1 MNYFPYFVESFYKCF
16 VHFHCYLQSELSTID
31 MSRQYDTKTTIFSP
45 EGRLYQV
52 EYAMEAINHAGNCLG
67 LLASDGILLAAEY
80 RLVTPLLDE
89 AGFSEKIYRLDK
101 HIACSVAG
109 ITGDAN
115 VLTEYLRTTAQRHVI
130 KYGEPIPVEQLV
142 QSLSDV
148 KQRYTQ
154 FGGLRPFGVSLLYM
168 GWDKHYKYQ
177 LYQSDPSGNYSGW
190 KATCIGKNQQ
200 QAMSQ
205 LRQEYKERQLPTLQ
219 EAKAL
224 AIKVFSKTIDAAK
237 LSVDTVEI
245 ATLQRPDAGED
256 EPVTKVKMMDKDE
269 LRALIEEHDA
279 LLEVEKQADKAKGV
293 KDKPIS

>member
-1 MNYFPYFVESFYKCF
+1 
-16 VHFHCYLQSELSTID
+16 

-130 KYGEPIPVEQLV
+130 KYGEPMPVEQLV

-154 FGGLRPFGVSLLYM
+154 FGGLRPFGVSILYM

-205 LRQEYKERQLPTLQ
+205 LRQEYKEGQLPTLQ

-224 AIKVFSKTIDAAK
+224 AIKVLSKTIDAAK

-245 ATLQRPDAGED
+245 ATLQRPDAVGDD
-256 EPVTKVKMMDKDE
+256 EVVTKVKMMDKEE
-269 LRALIEEHDA
+269 LRGLIEEHDA
-279 LLEVEKQADKAKGV
+279 LLEVEKQAEKAKGV